1 MCLLLFSKKWIL
13 QNMQNNNFRYI
24 NDWAVIRLA
33 DSFVKI
39 NKAGTGNG
47 EAALYLGSK
56 FDPDIFRFFECENF
70 DAHCIMLRDD
80 VLDYL
85 QQVKIEYVHNCRSY
99 RNEVSLRT
107 WNEYFDEVSSLP
119 EELYFDLT
127 RKRQFD
133 KHGRVYAQELTYKR
147 AKSYSLTNEH
157 KAFVYDLIRRISIPE
172 VSFLMLTKIEEEGP
186 VGFHAKLYY
195 DPKFE

>member
-1 MCLLLFSKKWIL
+1 
-13 QNMQNNNFRYI
+13 MQNNNFRYI
-24 NDWAVIRLA
+24 NDWAVIRLV

-56 FDPDIFRFFECENF
+56 FDPDIFRFFECEDF

-80 VLDYL
+80 VIAYL
-85 QQVKIEYVHNCRSY
+85 QQVKIEYTHNCRQY
-99 RNEVSLRT
+99 RNEVSIRT
-107 WNEYFDEVSSLP
+107 WNENMAEANSLP
-119 EELYFDLT
+119 EELFFDLT

-133 KHGRVYAQELTYKR
+133 KHGRVYAQELTYRR
-147 AKSYSLTNEH
+147 AKSYSLGTEH
-157 KAFVYDLIRRISIPE
+157 KAYVYDLIRRISIPE
-172 VSFLMLTKIEEEGP
+172 VSFLMLTKIEDEGP

-195 DPKFE
+195 DPNFE

>member
-1 MCLLLFSKKWIL
+1 
-13 QNMQNNNFRYI
+13 MQNNNFRYI

-56 FDPDIFRFFECENF
+56 FDPDIFRFFECEDF
-70 DAHCIMLRDD
+70 DAHCVMLKDD
-80 VLDYL
+80 VIDYL
-85 QQVKIEYVHNCRSY
+85 QQVKIEYTHNCRQY
-99 RNEVSLRT
+99 RNEVSIRT
-107 WNEYFDEVSSLP
+107 WNENMAEANSLP
-119 EELYFDLT
+119 EELFFDLT

-133 KHGRVYAQELTYKR
+133 KHGRVYAQELTYRR
-147 AKSYSLTNEH
+147 AKSYSLETEH
-157 KAFVYDLIRRISIPE
+157 KAYVYDLIRRISIPE
-172 VSFLMLTKIEEEGP
+172 VSFLMLTKIEDEGP

-195 DPKFE
+195 DPNFE

>member
-1 MCLLLFSKKWIL
+1 
-13 QNMQNNNFRYI
+13 MQNNNFRYI

-39 NKAGTGNG
+39 YKAGTGNG

-56 FDPDIFRFFECENF
+56 YDPDIFRFFEYEDF
-70 DAHCIMLRDD
+70 DAHCMILRDD
-80 VLDYL
+80 LLDYL
-85 QQVKIEYVHNCRSY
+85 QQVKIEYTHNCRIY

-107 WNEYFDEVSSLP
+107 WNENYNEISSLP
-119 EELYFDLT
+119 EELFFDLT

-147 AKSYSLTNEH
+147 AKSYSLVTEH
-157 KAFVYDLIRRISIPE
+157 KAYVYDLIRRISIPE
-172 VSFLMLTKIEEEGP
+172 VSFLMLTKIEDNGP
-186 VGFHAKLYY
+186 VGYHAKLYY
-195 DPKFE
+195 DPNFS

>member
-1 MCLLLFSKKWIL
+1 
-13 QNMQNNNFRYI
+13 MQNNNFRYI

-56 FDPDIFRFFECENF
+56 YDPDIFRFFECEDF

-80 VLDYL
+80 IIDYL
-85 QQVKIEYVHNCRSY
+85 QKVKIEYVHNCRQY
-99 RNEVSLRT
+99 RNEVSIRT
-107 WNEYFDEVSSLP
+107 WNENLAEVNSLP
-119 EELYFDLT
+119 EELFFDLT

-133 KHGRVYAQELTYKR
+133 KHGRVYAQELTYR
-147 AKSYSLTNEH
+147 CAKSFSIETEH
-157 KAFVYDLIRRISIPE
+157 KAYVYDLIRRISIPE
-172 VSFLMLTKIEEEGP
+172 VSFLMLTKIEDEDP

-195 DPKFE
+195 DPNFE

>member
-1 MCLLLFSKKWIL
+1 
-13 QNMQNNNFRYI
+13 MQNNNFRYI

-56 FDPDIFRFFECENF
+56 YDPDIFRFFECEDF

-80 VLDYL
+80 IIDYL
-85 QQVKIEYVHNCRSY
+85 QQVKIEYVHNCRQY
-99 RNEVSLRT
+99 RNEVSIRT
-107 WNEYFDEVSSLP
+107 WNENLAEVNSLP
-119 EELYFDLT
+119 EELFFDLT

-133 KHGRVYAQELTYKR
+133 KHGRVYAQELTYRR
-147 AKSYSLTNEH
+147 AKSYSIETEH
-157 KAFVYDLIRRISIPE
+157 KAYVYDLIRRISIPE
-172 VSFLMLTKIEEEGP
+172 VSFLMLTKIEDGDL

-195 DPKFE
+195 DPNFE

>member
-1 MCLLLFSKKWIL
+1 
-13 QNMQNNNFRYI
+13 MQNNNFRYI

-56 FDPDIFRFFECENF
+56 FDPDIFRFFECEDF
-70 DAHCIMLRDD
+70 DAHCIILRDD

-85 QQVKIEYVHNCRSY
+85 QQVKFEYVHNCRPY

-107 WNEYFDEVSSLP
+107 WNKNFNEVSSLP

-172 VSFLMLTKIEEEGP
+172 VSFLMLTIIEKEGP
-186 VGFHAKLYY
+186 VGFHVKLYY